1 MSCYRFGPCGVML
14 LHAYILRNG
23 YPVILAIQK
32 WYVLENIT
40 LTQKICLLSEIMLDN
55 QRHNKFKI
63 CNFENLNNKIQ
74 NFENLDFLI
83 NNFPILNI
91 FDSKVIFSE
100 TKYYFLI
107 ARMAGWSLRS
117 IKHELTS
124 QRKVQTNDNSK
135 KFIFHKKV
143 QFFTHLGIWWYM
155 AGFKQWSTNQIS

>member
-1 MSCYRFGPCGVML
+1 ML

-40 LTQKICLLSEIMLDN
+40 LAQKICLLSEIMLDN
-55 QRHNKFKI
+55 QRHKTFKI

-83 NNFPILNI
+83 NNFQILNI

-100 TKYYFLI
+100 TK
-107 ARMAGWSLRS
+107 
-117 IKHELTS
+117 
-124 QRKVQTNDNSK
+124 
-135 KFIFHKKV
+135 
-143 QFFTHLGIWWYM
+143 
-155 AGFKQWSTNQIS
+155 